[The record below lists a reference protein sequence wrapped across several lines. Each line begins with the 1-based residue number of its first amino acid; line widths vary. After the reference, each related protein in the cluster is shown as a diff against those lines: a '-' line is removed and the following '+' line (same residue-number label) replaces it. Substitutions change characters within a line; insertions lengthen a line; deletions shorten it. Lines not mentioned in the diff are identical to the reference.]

1 MKRIVLSFVYIVCF
15 MSLSMGQNHL
25 RFKGVPMDGT
35 IQQFAQK
42 LTQKGLT
49 IVEKGN
55 DNIILSGMFA
65 SYKDCV
71 VGVIG
76 DKQQHVAKV
85 AVVFPDCDT
94 WADLEKNYT
103 NIKQM
108 LTQKYGEPT
117 DVVEKFQASY
127 IDNDMSKM
135 SALQLQRC
143 TYYSIFTTEEGSIQ
157 LELKSSDYKCYVI
170 LSYFDNANQQQV
182 INDALEDL

>member
-65 SYKDCV
+65 SYKDCLI
-71 VGVIG
+71 GVIG
-76 DKQQHVAKV
+76 DYRES
-85 AVVFPDCDT
+85 
-94 WADLEKNYT
+94 W
-103 NIKQM
+103 
-108 LTQKYGEPT
+108 
-117 DVVEKFQASY
+117 S
-127 IDNDMSKM
+127 
-135 SALQLQRC
+135 
-143 TYYSIFTTEEGSIQ
+143 
-157 LELKSSDYKCYVI
+157 
-170 LSYFDNANQQQV
+170 
-182 INDALEDL
+182 